1 MFVAAC
7 GLSQAVV
14 HGLSCPPDLWNL
26 LWPGI
31 KPVSSTLTGRFP
43 GPLGKSQHNCFW
55 EQSSKYLKEEVATYV
70 WVRRSAN
77 PLPKSNYKSGQNRQ
91 NSHFG
96 ALKLTKHM
104 PQSKKQLTWK
114 LLNFELELGEA
125 VLCSCLRLLHLISS
139 QLPRWDSI
147 EDQQIHWWRGLIG
160 FRDADSA
167 HTKQCCW

>member
-125 VLCSCLRLLHLISS
+125 VPVFLLEAASSHLIPAAKVG
-139 QLPRWDSI
+139 QYWGP
-147 EDQQIHWWRGLIG
+147 
-160 FRDADSA
+160 ADSLMKGA
-167 HTKQCCW
+167 HWI